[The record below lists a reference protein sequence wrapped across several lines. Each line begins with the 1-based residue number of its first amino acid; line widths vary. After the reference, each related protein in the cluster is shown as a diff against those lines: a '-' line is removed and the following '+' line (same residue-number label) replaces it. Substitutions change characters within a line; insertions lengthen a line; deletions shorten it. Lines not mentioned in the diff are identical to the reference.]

1 MRIRNDKCICVM
13 VVTSLHN
20 LYYVLMYYSFQ
31 RVSNIKVME
40 LEPKL
45 ILPIE
50 ISFSLNMRNI
60 ELVAKESFI
69 YVRYESSFRKRV
81 PTKSPFL
88 AQLDSRP
95 TCRKVSTTFAFRKRF
110 AKYQKIYPYI

>member
-1 MRIRNDKCICVM
+1 
-13 VVTSLHN
+13 
-20 LYYVLMYYSFQ
+20 MYYSFQ
-31 RVSNIKVME
+31 KVSNIKLME
-40 LEPKL
+40 FEPKS

-95 TCRKVSTTFAFRKRF
+95 TCRKVSSKHHFRIFRKRI
-110 AKYQKIYPYI
+110 AKYQMIPFI